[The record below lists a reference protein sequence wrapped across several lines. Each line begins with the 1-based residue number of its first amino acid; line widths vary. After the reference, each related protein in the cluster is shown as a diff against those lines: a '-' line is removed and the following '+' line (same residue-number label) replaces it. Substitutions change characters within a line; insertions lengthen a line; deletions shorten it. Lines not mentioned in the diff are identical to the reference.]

1 VKQITWRTL
10 GKLLVAFALW
20 SVAAWYAFPGYA
32 KVVIPATSEL
42 LQWIRPHGLDVSLV
56 GEYPHLRWAFEG
68 DSQGQVTGWLSF
80 TLLAYNAVLY
90 LALVTAFPGLSA
102 KGRLLFA
109 ASGAPVVLLF
119 HVADLAM
126 TVESRMLSVLQAEH
140 YDFLHDFGLW
150 FSMVKFYNFLSI
162 MALKQIVFVGLF
174 YVQWRTIGRRS
185 RPIV

>member
-1 VKQITWRTL
+1 MPLGFRTL
-10 GKLLVAFALW
+10 AKLLVAFALW
-20 SVAAWYAFPGYA
+20 SVVGWYAFPGYA
-32 KVVIPATSEL
+32 RVVIPVTSEL
-42 LQWIRPHGLDVSLV
+42 LQWIRPHGVDVSLAE
-56 GEYPHLRWAFEG
+56 EYPYLRWTFEG
-68 DSQGQVTGWLSF
+68 DGEGPQTGRLSF

-102 KGRLLFA
+102 RDRLLFA
-109 ASGAPVVLLF
+109 ISGAPVVVAF
-119 HVADLAM
+119 HVLDLAM

-162 MALKQIVFVGLF
+162 MALKQVVFVGLF